1 MAAPRAQAAPIASG
15 VEAARDCRFGTI
27 SRPISAL
34 PFRSATGR
42 RVNPARNARFPF
54 TLSSALKL
62 CPERAAAHC
71 PNRGHSASK
80 CPGRLI
86 SAPVVT
92 GLHKF
97 NPVPRSQ
104 SLDL

>member
-71 PNRGHSASK
+71 PQSWPFGSNDFGSRCH
-80 CPGRLI
+80 RL
-86 SAPVVT
+86 A
-92 GLHKF
+92 
-97 NPVPRSQ
+97 
-104 SLDL
+104 